1 MKPDIAP
8 IKAETARLKQE
19 IGELESHFDDWKG
32 EHLPDGKKLR
42 AIAERIKLSAKR
54 VEVFVREN
62 TYSPR

>member
-1 MKPDIAP
+1 MKIDLGPM
-8 IKAETARLKQE
+8 KEETARLKQE
-19 IGELESHFDDWKG
+19 IGELESHFDGWKG

-42 AIAERIKLSAKR
+42 AIADRIVLSAKR